1 MGFDTHRPIIFS
13 FAEQITKSFGLLPG
27 FLFFAIQAPAAELA
41 HYFDFETGFDDL
53 TGGTNGT
60 AGTEVETTAGF
71 DGGNAAFFRSEL
83 SSPPFD
89 DRGHLALTPPIADL
103 SGEFSFSYWV
113 RLNSDPSTNA
123 RGIFDFSGDGG
134 DGPQSLYIQS
144 GAQAGRLAFRVDGA
158 GTSNLVAFSDVPEDG
173 SWFSVIA
180 NFDPAGQLEVY
191 INGTLQ
197 GTASGAFTSAPW
209 SADQYL
215 GAFNVNGIAAPRG
228 VDGDLD
234 DFAVYEGL
242 LSSAEI
248 AGLSSG
254 TLSPTSI
261 PEPSSALL
269 ALLGLGLLRRKRS

>member
-1 MGFDTHRPIIFS
+1 MKNTR
-13 FAEQITKSFGLLPG
+13 LLVA
-27 FLFFAIQAPAAELA
+27 LAAATSTLKGA
-41 HYFDFETGFDDL
+41 SLLHYYDFESDFNDP
-53 TGGTNGT
+53 TGGANGT
-60 AGTEVETTAGF
+60 AGAEVSSSLGGGF
-71 DGGNAAFFRSEL
+71 DGGNAVSFPGS
-83 SSPPFD
+83 
-89 DRGHLALTPPIADL
+89 L
-103 SGEFSFSYWV
+103 SGGGPYGPAGYVALSPTIPSLTGPVAFSYWV
-113 RLNSDPSTNA
+113 RLNSDPLTNA